1 MSREIPG
8 VQECRNASTY
18 EENSGYQETTD
29 FQARNTRA
37 EPVATTAIFVTCDFQ
52 SSMRRRLKRISSS
65 RRAATVESRA
75 GNSTA
80 ALITGYGIPDLLTSI
95 AQTQVEWPCLRLCTR
110 SAHTRALQ
118 GKELCL
124 DDASRAVPK

>member
-8 VQECRNASTY
+8 MQKCRNASTY

-52 SSMRRRLKRISSS
+52 SNMRRRLKRINSS
-65 RRAATVESRA
+65 RQAAAVESRA

-80 ALITGYGIPDLLTSI
+80 ALITGWRNAGFPDVDRVDAGRVAMPKTVHAECPYEAFVRKGVIPRR
-95 AQTQVEWPCLRLCTR
+95 C
-110 SAHTRALQ
+110 
-118 GKELCL
+118 
-124 DDASRAVPK
+124 

>member
-8 VQECRNASTY
+8 VQKCRNASTY

-37 EPVATTAIFVTCDFQ
+37 EPVATTAIFVACDFQ

-65 RRAATVESRA
+65 RRAATVERRA

-80 ALITGYGIPDLLTSI
+80 ALITGWRNSGLADVDRPDAGRVAMPETVHAECPYKGFAMKGVIPRR
-95 AQTQVEWPCLRLCTR
+95 C
-110 SAHTRALQ
+110 
-118 GKELCL
+118 
-124 DDASRAVPK
+124 